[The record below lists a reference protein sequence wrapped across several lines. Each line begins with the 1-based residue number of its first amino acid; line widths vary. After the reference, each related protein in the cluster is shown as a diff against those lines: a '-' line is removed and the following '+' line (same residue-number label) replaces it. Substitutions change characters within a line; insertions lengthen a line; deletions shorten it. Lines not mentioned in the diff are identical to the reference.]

1 MKSLL
6 LLLTLST
13 CLYAVQAPPAKAD
26 DITYEYLAKVG
37 RETGY
42 CDHIPH
48 IQKIFDNYKVKT
60 LLEFGLGYSTKYF
73 LDHCTKVISVEFI
86 TRGLKP
92 DWIKYCLGL
101 YQDYSNWIPV
111 AYFSNYSGD
120 FSWAPYKFFGTS
132 KLFEAEQQYVPSLQ
146 FPSDTAYL
154 TELNTF
160 ITNITKYHKI
170 DMVLVDPPTLLRGPL
185 VQLLFDK
192 VSIIV
197 AHDCFSYCTDKISDI
212 YGYRRLKVPDNY
224 ETIFINKGKTTLVW
238 IKKSEETLIQLMK
251 EYAASP

>member
-6 LLLTLST
+6 LLFTLVSS
-13 CLYAVQAPPAKAD
+13 LYAVPPPPPNAD
-26 DITYEYLAKVG
+26 AITPEYLAKVG
-37 RETGY
+37 KETGF
-42 CDHIPH
+42 CDYIPH
-48 IQKIFDNYKVKT
+48 MQKIFDNYKVKT

-86 TRGLKP
+86 TRSLKP

-111 AYFSNYSGD
+111 AYFSNYPGD

-132 KLFEAEQQYVPSLQ
+132 KLYEAETQYSPTLQ
-146 FPSDTAYL
+146 FPTDGAYL

-170 DMVLVDPPTLLRGPL
+170 DLVLVDPPTLLRGPL
-185 VQLLFDK
+185 VELLFDK
-192 VSIIV
+192 ASVIV
-197 AHDCFSYCTDKISDI
+197 AHDCYSYYTEQITDI
-212 YGYRRLKVPDNY
+212 YGYRRVKVPDNY

-238 IKKSEETLIQLMK
+238 IKKSEETLIQLLK
-251 EYAASP
+251 EYAATP